1 MQIQLTDQGQRVVE
15 QLLAEGRFQ
24 SADEAVEDV
33 LGFLQDCEPTMDS
46 INAKLREAHEAHEA
60 HEAGESAPLDMDEIK
75 AELQKRFHNSQN
87 V

>member
-1 MQIQLTDQGQRVVE
+1 MQIQLSDQGQRVVE

-24 SADEAVEDV
+24 SADEAVEYA
-33 LGFLQDCEPTMDS
+33 LTFRHDCEPTMDS
-46 INAKLREAHEAHEA
+46 LNAKLREAHEAHEA
-60 HEAGESAPLDMDEIK
+60 GESVPLDMGQIK